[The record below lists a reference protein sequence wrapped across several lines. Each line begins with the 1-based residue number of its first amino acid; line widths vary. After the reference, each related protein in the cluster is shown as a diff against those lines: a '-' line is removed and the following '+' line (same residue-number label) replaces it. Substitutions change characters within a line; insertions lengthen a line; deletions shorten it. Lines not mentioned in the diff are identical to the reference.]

1 MLPTLTEGQE
11 ILVRPIESSR
21 HPFEAGTIVL
31 MQHPIQSDVQMIKRI
46 TSIDDEDAITV
57 LGDNADESTDSRQFG
72 RVRKRHILGVV
83 VCTFP

>member
-21 HPFEAGTIVL
+21 HQFEAGTIVL